1 MKRAIFTLLTIFI
14 LSINLYTNDEFVTSN
29 EFISACEYGFIEIVE
44 EYIKNKE
51 IDINT
56 EYCGCEFN
64 HTGLMYAAINGHYEV
79 VKLLLENG
87 ANPNIKA
94 LNGGTALILASAKK
108 ENTNIINILL
118 DYGSDINA
126 MIEDDKMTG
135 ITSLFYAIHNNFE
148 NNVKVLL
155 ERGADP
161 NIEAIIYGQLETS
174 PLIYAMDLDNIGIA
188 YLLIEHG
195 SDINSKNN
203 KGYTALDYAIDKG
216 YYELEKLLR
225 SKNAYSKLD
234 EDKKINL
241 ENHLPDGFTLESLSI
256 SGSFLEGVLIN
267 NKGNYSYLSIHF
279 TIYDRDNNRI
289 GTAMDNLNEYPKGER
304 WKFSAYM
311 IVDYDLRDQI
321 KTIKVN
327 GVKYIED

>member
-29 EFISACEYGFIEIVE
+29 EFVRACELGNTDIIK
-44 EYIKNKE
+44 EYINNKE

-135 ITSLFYAIHNNFE
+135 VTSLYYAAYNFFE
-148 NNVKVLL
+148 FNVKTLL

-161 NIEAIIYGQLETS
+161 NIEVIVYGQLETS
-174 PLIYAMDLDNIGIA
+174 PLIAAAAVGSYTSVK
-188 YLLIEHG
+188 LLIEHG
-195 SDINSKNN
+195 ADINYKDSR
-203 KGYTALDYAIDKG
+203 GYTALDYAIDKG
-216 YYELEKLLR
+216 DSEIEELLR

-234 EDKKINL
+234 EERKINL
-241 ENHLPDGFTLESLSI
+241 ENLLPDGFTLESLSI

-267 NKGNYSYLSIHF
+267 NKGDYSYLSIHF

-289 GTAMDNLNEYPKGER
+289 GTASDSLTMYPKGER

-327 GVKYIED
+327 GVKYVED

>member
-1 MKRAIFTLLTIFI
+1 MKRIIFI
-14 LSINLYTNDEFVTSN
+14 LLATFILSFNLYSNDKFVTPN

-56 EYCGCEFN
+56 EYCGCSLN
-64 HTGLMYAAINGHYEV
+64 HTGLMYAAMYGHYEV

-87 ANPNIKA
+87 ADPNIKA
-94 LNGGTALILASAKK
+94 LNGGTALILASAKE

-135 ITSLFYAIHNNFE
+135 ITSLFYAINNNFG

-161 NIEAIIYGQLETS
+161 NIEVIVYNQLQVS
-174 PLIYAMDLDNIGIA
+174 PLIYAIDLSNIEIA
-188 YLLIEHG
+188 NLLIENG
-195 SDINSKNN
+195 ADINYKN
-203 KGYTALDYAIDKG
+203 KDGYTALDYAIEQE
-216 YYELEKLLR
+216 YYQLEKLLR
-225 SKNAYSKLD
+225 DKNAYSKLD
-234 EDKKINL
+234 EERKINL
-241 ENHLPDGFTLESLSI
+241 ENHLPDGFSLESLSI

-267 NKGNYSYLSIHF
+267 NRDNYSYLSIHF
-279 TIYDRDNNRI
+279 TFYDRDNNRI
-289 GTAMDNLNEYPKGER
+289 GTAMDSLSMYPKGER
-304 WKFSAYM
+304 WKFKAYM
-311 IVDYDLRDQI
+311 IVDYDLINQI

>member
-56 EYCGCEFN
+56 EYCGCSLN

-118 DYGSDINA
+118 DYGSDIN
-126 MIEDDKMTG
+126 
-135 ITSLFYAIHNNFE
+135 
-148 NNVKVLL
+148 
-155 ERGADP
+155 
-161 NIEAIIYGQLETS
+161 
-174 PLIYAMDLDNIGIA
+174 
-188 YLLIEHG
+188 EHG